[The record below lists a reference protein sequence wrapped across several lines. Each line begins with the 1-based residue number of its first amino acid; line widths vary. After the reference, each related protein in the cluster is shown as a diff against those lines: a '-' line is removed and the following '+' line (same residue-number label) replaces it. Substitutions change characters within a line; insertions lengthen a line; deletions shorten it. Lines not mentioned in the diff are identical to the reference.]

1 MAKAKKEEFSYDE
14 AQAEIEAIVS
24 RLESRDKPTGFDTM
38 ISDVEKALAL
48 IKQCKK
54 CIADAESRLAKV
66 KSDDEADN
74 EAEKLKRVGRHH
86 P

>member
-1 MAKAKKEEFSYDE
+1 M
-14 AQAEIEAIVS
+14 
-24 RLESRDKPTGFDTM
+24 
-38 ISDVEKALAL
+38 AL

-74 EAEKLKRVGRHH
+74 EAEKQEREEDAAPTIETRDHKKK
-86 P
+86 

>member
-1 MAKAKKEEFSYDE
+1 M
-14 AQAEIEAIVS
+14 
-24 RLESRDKPTGFDTM
+24 
-38 ISDVEKALAL
+38 EKALAL

-54 CIADAESRLAKV
+54 CIADAEVRLAKV

-74 EAEKLKRVGRHH
+74 EAEKQEREGRHH